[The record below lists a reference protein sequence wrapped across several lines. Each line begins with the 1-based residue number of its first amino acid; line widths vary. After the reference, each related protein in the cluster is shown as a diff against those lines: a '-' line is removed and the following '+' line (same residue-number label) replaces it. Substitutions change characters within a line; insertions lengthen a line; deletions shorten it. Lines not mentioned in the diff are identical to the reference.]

1 MVRPPA
7 TAPAVILLESYP
19 KNLLMHSAVNSYRT
33 RGSATIAL
41 AFSVIALAAW
51 RAPFHLHL
59 VKSTP
64 AANATVAAP
73 PGSIRLWFSQ
83 APELK
88 VTTVN
93 VTGPGSAAIPLA
105 PLASG
110 DSSLVV
116 APVKGKMAA
125 GAYTV
130 VWRTMAK
137 DGHVARGSFAFSI
150 GGGGR

>member
-7 TAPAVILLESYP
+7 AVADRNPPITFRRSDSSIP
-19 KNLLMHSAVNSYRT
+19 LMHSLLNSYRS

-59 VKSTP
+59 LKSTP
-64 AANATVAAP
+64 AANATVTVAP
-73 PGSIRLWFSQ
+73 DSIRLWF
-83 APELK
+83 K
-88 VTTVN
+88 VTTVK
-93 VTGPGSAAIPLA
+93 VTGPGSAAVPLA

-116 APVKGKMAA
+116 APVKAKLTA

-137 DGHVARGSFAFSI
+137 DGHVARGSFAFTI
-150 GGGGR
+150 GAVRR